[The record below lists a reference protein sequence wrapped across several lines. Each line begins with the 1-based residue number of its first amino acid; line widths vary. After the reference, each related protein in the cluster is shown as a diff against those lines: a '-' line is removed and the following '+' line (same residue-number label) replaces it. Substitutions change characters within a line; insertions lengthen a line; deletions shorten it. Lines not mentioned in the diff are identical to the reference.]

1 MSIAR
6 VFHDAGHSENRVQWI
21 GMVMDLC
28 RENGNPEPESE
39 MRIDGLV
46 ATMYPV
52 VAEAPPHLTQQ
63 VVLTRKQEEAIAI
76 LREDP
81 SATASRIGSL
91 TGMGERTVYRMLTE
105 MSNLGVIVKSGTGK
119 NRQYHVHLDED

>member
-6 VFHDAGHSENRVQWI
+6 VFHDADHSENRVQWI

-28 RENGNPEPESE
+28 RENGNLESE
-39 MRIDGLV
+39 FEMCMDGFV
-46 ATMYPV
+46 STMYPV

-63 VVLTRKQEEAIAI
+63 VALTRKQEEVIAI
-76 LREDP
+76 LREGP

-91 TGMGERTVYRMLTE
+91 TGIGERTVYRMLAE
-105 MSNLGVIVKSGTGK
+105 MSDPGVVVESGTGK
-119 NRQYHVHLDED
+119 SRRYHVHLDED